1 MKKNLLSIVFM
12 LTSSLCTFAQ
22 KEYNM
27 VITLNNGTTITLG
40 HNDIKNIKFNDGK
53 ISISGDVITTI
64 EALQN
69 KTAEAEQNV
78 AVVASKMDEMMCRI
92 QETQAYVDKVLT
104 EVNMVEAEIRRLQDM
119 LESTRVESQCAD
131 DALNASV
138 SENRTIIADL
148 EYRLKTIEEEVNN
161 LRNSSAKKA
170 K

>member
-1 MKKNLLSIVFM
+1 MKKNLLAIVFM

-104 EVNMVEAEIRRLQDM
+104 
-119 LESTRVESQCAD
+119 
-131 DALNASV
+131 
-138 SENRTIIADL
+138 
-148 EYRLKTIEEEVNN
+148 
-161 LRNSSAKKA
+161 
-170 K
+170 

>member
-1 MKKNLLSIVFM
+1 
-12 LTSSLCTFAQ
+12 
-22 KEYNM
+22 
-27 VITLNNGTTITLG
+27 
-40 HNDIKNIKFNDGK
+40 
-53 ISISGDVITTI
+53 
-64 EALQN
+64 
-69 KTAEAEQNV
+69 
-78 AVVASKMDEMMCRI
+78 
-92 QETQAYVDKVLT
+92 
-104 EVNMVEAEIRRLQDM
+104 MVEAEIRRLQDM

>member
-1 MKKNLLSIVFM
+1 MKKNLLAIVFM

-40 HNDIKNIKFNDGK
+40 HNDIKNI
-53 ISISGDVITTI
+53 
-64 EALQN
+64 ALQN

>member
-1 MKKNLLSIVFM
+1 MKKNLLAIVFM

-78 AVVASKMDEMMCRI
+78 AVVASKMDDMMCRI

-104 EVNMVEAEIRRLQDM
+104 EVNMVEAELRRLQGM